1 MIDDLRAGESTNSID
16 ADVLIAGAGA
26 AGVTLA
32 LELARAGISVCLL
45 ESGGLT
51 TEPDTQALSQ
61 GENTGYWVSLN
72 AARPRVL
79 GGATSRWGGRLAKL
93 DPEDFA
99 PRPWANAPGWPINY
113 QDVEA
118 YYSPAAELCGL
129 TCEWRDDREV
139 LEELQPGRP
148 WDWDKGVKPFI
159 WRYGPSGFRRYAH
172 WGQNHR
178 DELRDLPNLRVVLHA
193 NLSGYEMGADGKL
206 AAVTARALSGKAIR
220 VAARTFV
227 LACGGIENA
236 RLLLA
241 SAESVPGGGLHKGND
256 LLGRFFMQH
265 PRGGVA
271 SIAGDANLGLQ
282 LQDIFNVFTRRQPP
296 QYEIGFALSQEV
308 QAKEKLLNCSAVLLY
323 DADPASGWE
332 LLKDRFSRS
341 VRRNTNAS
349 AQRRRFSFFDLALI
363 AQNVVRRGVLG
374 RHSLV
379 SPRAVRV
386 IVDVEQQSRPESRIT
401 LSEARDDL
409 GMRRVSI
416 DWRLS
421 DLERTTARRFA
432 ELLKAQFAHLGIGE
446 VVLDSWLDGEGPI
459 PEWALVDNVHHM
471 GATRMGRSAKD
482 GVVDKDL
489 RLFGCDN
496 VYVTGSSVFP
506 SGGHANPTLT
516 IVALTLR
523 LADHLKRLHGKA

>member
-16 ADVLIAGAGA
+16 AEVLIAGAGA

-45 ESGGLT
+45 ESGGLD

-93 DPEDFA
+93 DPEDFT
-99 PRPWANAPGWPINY
+99 PRPWANSPGWPISY
-113 QDVEA
+113 AEVEA
-118 YYSPAAELCGL
+118 FYPEAARQCGL
-129 TCEWRDDREV
+129 NDSWREDREV
-139 LEELQPGRP
+139 LEELHPGRA
-148 WDWDKGVKPFI
+148 WDWSSGVKPFV
-159 WRYGPSGFRRYAH
+159 WRYAPTGFRRYVH
-172 WGQNHR
+172 WGVMHR
-178 DELRDLPNLRVVLHA
+178 HALKDLPNLRVILHA
-193 NLSGYEMGADGKL
+193 NLAGFEAGPDGKL
-206 AAVTARALSGKAIR
+206 AAVTARALSGRKIR
-220 VAARTFV
+220 VSAKSFV

-241 SAESVPGGGLHKGND
+241 SAESIPGGLHKGND
-256 LLGRFFMQH
+256 LVGRFFMQH

-271 SIAGDANLGLQ
+271 SVAGDKALGLQ
-282 LQDIFNVFTRRQPP
+282 LQDVFNVFTRRRPP

-332 LLKDRFSRS
+332 LLKDRLSRS
-341 VRRNTNAS
+341 VRRNTHTTLAK
-349 AQRRRFSFFDLALI
+349 RRFSAFDLALI
-363 AQNVVRRGVLG
+363 VRNVLRRGLLG

-379 SPRAVRV
+379 APRAVRV
-386 IVDVEQQSRPESRIT
+386 IVDVEQVLQRESRIT
-401 LSEARDDL
+401 LTDARDDL

-432 ELLKAQFAHLGIGE
+432 ELLKAQFAELGMGE

-471 GATRMGRSAKD
+471 GATRMGRSPDD
-482 GVVDKDL
+482 GVVDGDL

-516 IVALTLR
+516 IIALTLR
-523 LADHLKRLHGKA
+523 LAEHLKRTHGQA

>member
-32 LELARAGISVCLL
+32 LELARAGVSVCLL
-45 ESGGLT
+45 ESGGLQ
-51 TEPDTQALSQ
+51 TEPDTQSLSL

-93 DPEDFA
+93 DPEDLV
-99 PRPWANAPGWPINY
+99 PRPWANAPGWPITY
-113 QDVEA
+113 QELAA
-118 YYSPAAELCGL
+118 YYPGAARSCGFHE
-129 TCEWRDDREV
+129 EWRDDRE
-139 LEELQPGRP
+139 LLQELQPGRS
-148 WDWDKGVKPFI
+148 WDWQSGVIPFV
-159 WRYGPSGFRRYAH
+159 WRYAPTGFRRYPD
-172 WGQNHR
+172 WGRVHR
-178 DELRDLPNLRVVLHA
+178 DELKDRPNLRVVLHA
-193 NLSGYEMGADGKL
+193 NLVGFEAGPDGRL
-206 AAVTARALSGKAIR
+206 AAITARALTGRALR
-220 VAARTFV
+220 VSARTFV
-227 LACGGIENA
+227 LACGGIENT

-241 SAESVPGGGLHKGND
+241 SAESIPGGLHKGNE

-271 SIAGDANLGLQ
+271 SIVGDASLGFQ
-282 LQDIFNVFTRRQPP
+282 LQDTFNVLTRRQPP

-308 QAKEKLLNCSAVLLY
+308 QAREQLLNCSATLLY

-332 LLKDRFSRS
+332 LLKDRLSRS
-341 VRRNTNAS
+341 VRRNTNS
-349 AQRRRFSFFDLALI
+349 ALPRRRFAFFDLVLI
-363 AQNVVRRGVLG
+363 LRNVVRRGLLG

-379 SPRAVRV
+379 APRSIRV
-386 IVDVEQQSRPESRIT
+386 IVDVEQQVQGESRIT
-401 LSEARDDL
+401 LSDVRDDL
-409 GMRRVSI
+409 GVRRVSI
-416 DWRLS
+416 DWKLS

-432 ELLKAQFAHLGIGE
+432 QLLKQQFAELGIGE

-459 PEWALVDNVHHM
+459 PEWALVDNVHHL
-471 GATRMGRSAKD
+471 GATRMGSSPKD

-496 VYVTGSSVFP
+496 VYVVGSSVFP

-516 IVALTLR
+516 IIALTLR
-523 LADHLKRLHGKA
+523 LAEHLKRLHAKP